1 MARESK
7 KTVLGTVAILDA
19 QAVLLGFKKV
29 SVTARKETKFQVPV
43 PDECD
48 LTPKKYRWDAEAK
61 TFVPLPTPVVGSTA
75 EHPDQVKAI
84 ALGFMALREQGVV
97 ELPNLTNEWLDW
109 YRGTIDYQGEDKT

>member
-1 MARESK
+1 MARKSK
-7 KTVLGTVAILDA
+7 KIMFGTVAILDA

-29 SVTARKETKFQVPV
+29 SVVGRKETKFQVPV

-61 TFVPLPTPVVGSTA
+61 TFVPLPPVAGSTP

-84 ALGFMALREQGVV
+84 ALGFMALREAHVV
-97 ELPNLTNEWLDW
+97 ALPKLTLAWLDW
-109 YRGTIDYQGEDKT
+109 YAGTIDYQGGDKT